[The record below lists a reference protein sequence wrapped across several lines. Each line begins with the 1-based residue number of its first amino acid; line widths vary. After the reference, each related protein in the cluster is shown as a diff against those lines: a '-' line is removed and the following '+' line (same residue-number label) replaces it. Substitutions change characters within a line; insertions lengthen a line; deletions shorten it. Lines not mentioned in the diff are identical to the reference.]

1 MKKYEI
7 NSILVK
13 ELDIENKEAWRVAG
27 LLRSAFIA
35 FMKKEKEKEKEK
47 ETESEDVPMTREEL
61 IKWLAK
67 SVKNGNTQAG
77 KLLSELQGFERA
89 DKDLEITIIS
99 YKDAP
104 EEYRITRPPES
115 KA

>member
-1 MKKYEI
+1 MKKDEI

-27 LLRSAFIA
+27 LLRSAFLT
-35 FMKKEKEKEKEK
+35 FMKKEKEAKKAVV
-47 ETESEDVPMTREEL
+47 ESEDVPMTREEL

-89 DKDLEITIIS
+89 DKDLELTIVS
-99 YKDAP
+99 YEDAP
-104 EEYRITRPPES
+104 EHYRVTRPPES
-115 KA
+115 IA